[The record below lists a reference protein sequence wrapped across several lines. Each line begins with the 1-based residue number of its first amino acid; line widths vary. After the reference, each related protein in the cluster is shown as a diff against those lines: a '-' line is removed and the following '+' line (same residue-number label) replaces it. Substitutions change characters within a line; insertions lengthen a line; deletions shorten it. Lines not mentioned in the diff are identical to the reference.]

1 MVARNS
7 LPEEM
12 VELNHEGWQGTGRR
26 RPEVAAARE
35 GGAKG
40 GLVFWGRGGA
50 VGAGNVE
57 CVTGGGHEMS
67 LETRRS
73 SNAR

>member
-35 GGAKG
+35 GGA
-40 GLVFWGRGGA
+40 RGPG
-50 VGAGNVE
+50 V
-57 CVTGGGHEMS
+57 
-67 LETRRS
+67 LEEGRS
-73 SNAR
+73 SGKVM